1 MENYVMSIF
10 QLGSAVFALYML
22 YVVQIHRRKL
32 NLSLIE
38 MLTWR
43 SLWSIFIFLSLF
55 PQSLAGI
62 VEVLHFAR
70 VFDLLL
76 VMALMVLT
84 ILVVTSY
91 FRQREY
97 GRKLEKLVRSTALL
111 EKLMSRLR

>member
-1 MENYVMSIF
+1 MDAYFMSIF
-10 QLGSAVFALYML
+10 QLASAIFALYML

-43 SLWSIFIFLSLF
+43 SLWVIFVFLSLF
-55 PQSLAGI
+55 PQSLLGI
-62 VEVLHFAR
+62 VEALHFAR

-84 ILVVTSY
+84 TIVMTSY

-97 GRKLEKLVRSTALL
+97 GKKLEDLVRSIAI
-111 EKLMSRLR
+111 KRKR